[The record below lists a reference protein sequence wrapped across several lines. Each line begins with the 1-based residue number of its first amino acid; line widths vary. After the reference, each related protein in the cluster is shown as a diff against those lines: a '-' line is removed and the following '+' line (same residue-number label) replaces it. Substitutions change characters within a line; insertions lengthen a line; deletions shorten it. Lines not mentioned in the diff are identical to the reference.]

1 MKKGLKLGFLGTAT
15 AISLGLTAC
24 SEQTPETP
32 KADGAIK
39 LYTINC
45 GEITMNDLSL
55 FARGGEFDGMT
66 NQASDACFLI
76 RHPKGDLLWDTGLP
90 SAIAEQ
96 PDGLTNGRYV
106 LKVPV
111 TLSAQLEQIGVSAD
125 DIEFLSISHSHFD
138 HTGNMNEYA
147 GAKWLVHEN
156 EYSVLFNEQTAAN
169 PDAMAS
175 YNKLADSETIKFTG
189 DYDVFGDGSV
199 MILDLPGHTPGHTA
213 LKVELGNAG
222 TVMLSGDLYHLTEA
236 RELRTIP
243 TFNTDV
249 DQTLASMD
257 RFEAIAKETNARV
270 VIQHEMDDV
279 NAMPQVP
286 EYLD

>member
-1 MKKGLKLGFLGTAT
+1 MKKGLKLDVLGTVT
-15 AISLGLTAC
+15 TISLALSAC
-24 SEQTPETP
+24 TEQAAETP
-32 KADGAIK
+32 KVEETIK

-45 GEITMNDLSL
+45 GEVTMNDLGL

-96 PDGLTNGRYV
+96 QNGLTNGRYV

-111 TLSAQLEQIGVSAD
+111 TLSAQLEQIGVNAN

-138 HTGNMNEYA
+138 HTGNMNDYS
-147 GAKWLVHEN
+147 GATWLVHEN
-156 EYSVLFNEQTAAN
+156 EYQVLFNEQTAAN
-169 PDAMAS
+169 PQAMAS
-175 YNKLADSETIKFTG
+175 YNKLAESETVKFTG

-199 MILDLPGHTPGHTA
+199 TILDLPGHTPGHTA
-213 LKVELGNAG
+213 LKIELKNAG
-222 TVMLSGDLYHLTEA
+222 TVMLSGDLYHLTES

-257 RFEAIAKETNARV
+257 RFEAIAKETGALV

-279 NAMPQVP
+279 NALPQIP
-286 EYLD
+286 AHLD